1 MSTINAPHTPYTV
14 PSPVVEIEDLSVEY
28 RSSRH
33 SATPTLHGV
42 SLHIDPGEIVAVV
55 GESGSGKTTLSR
67 AVIGLLPKTGRVTG
81 GSIRLAGRELTT
93 LSKRELADVLG
104 REIALVPQD
113 PATALNPVLTIGKQV
128 SEVFRL
134 HRRALGID
142 AAEIRRRSLDLLEL
156 VGIDRPSVRFDQ
168 YPHELSG
175 GMRQRVLIAIAFG
188 LRPSLLIADEPT
200 SALDVTVQRQVLDV
214 LDDLAREFSVA
225 VLFVTHNLAVAT
237 DRASRVVVMR
247 GGHIVE
253 QGDVADIARAPQDPY
268 TAELLREA
276 FAFSVLGGGRSR
288 SEQRAG
294 SSATPAI
301 TVRGVRKTFQTPT
314 GKGKAILAVDD
325 VSFTVAAGSTFALVG
340 ESGSGK
346 STTAGLIMGL
356 QSANDGSISVLG
368 HEVVGATS
376 RRRRELWRNIQ
387 LVYQNPRAALDPR
400 WSIREIVGEPLR
412 SYGIADR
419 ARRPA
424 RIADVLDRVGLPT
437 SVLTRRPG
445 ELSGGQQQRVAI
457 ARALVVDPE
466 IIVLDEALS
475 ALDVVTQAQVLAL
488 LERLQHEQGLTYLF
502 ISHDLAVVRA
512 ISDSVA
518 VMRAGK
524 IVEQGTVEDVFDDPQ
539 HSYTQNLIES
549 VPGNRFAQLPVTVRN
564 W

>member
-1 MSTINAPHTPYTV
+1 MSLTHTAQTLSPTR
-14 PSPVVEIEDLSVEY
+14 STPVVEISGLSVEY
-28 RSSRH
+28 RTSKNSG
-33 SATPTLHGV
+33 TPTLHGV
-42 SLHIDPGEIVAVV
+42 DLHVSRGEIVAIV

-67 AVIGLLPKTGRVTG
+67 AIIGLLPKGGHVTG

-93 LSKRELADVLG
+93 LSAREYTSVRG
-104 REIALVPQD
+104 RDIALVPQD

-134 HRRALGID
+134 HRRELGID
-142 AAEIRRRSLDLLEL
+142 SAEIRKRSLDLLEL
-156 VGIDRPSVRFDQ
+156 VGIDRPSIRFDQ

-237 DRASRVVVMR
+237 DRATRVVVMKEGR
-247 GGHIVE
+247 IVE
-253 QGDVADIARAPQDPY
+253 QGDVAEIVREPREAY
-268 TAELLREA
+268 TRELLREA
-276 FAFSVLGGGRSR
+276 FTFSVAGGGRR
-288 SEQRAG
+288 DERAPVISDPVIVVAG
-294 SSATPAI
+294 L
-301 TVRGVRKTFQTPT
+301 RKTFATPR
-314 GKGKAILAVDD
+314 GKDIHAVDD
-325 VSFTVAAGSTFALVG
+325 VSFTVSRGSTFALVG

-346 STTAGLIMGL
+346 STTAGLILGL
-356 QSANDGSISVLG
+356 QSATHGNVSVLG
-368 HEVVGATS
+368 HGIVGAS
-376 RRRRELWRNIQ
+376 ARVRREIWRDVQ

-412 SYGIADR
+412 SYGIGTRGQRTTLIEGA
-419 ARRPA
+419 
-424 RIADVLDRVGLPT
+424 LERVGLPA

-445 ELSGGQQQRVAI
+445 ELSGGQQQRVAL
-457 ARALVVDPE
+457 ARTLVVDPK

-475 ALDVVTQAQVLAL
+475 ALDVVTQSQVLAL
-488 LERLQHEQGLTYLF
+488 LEQLQRESGLTYVF

-524 IVEQGTVEDVFDDPQ
+524 IIEQGQVEDVFDNPQ
-539 HSYTQNLIES
+539 HPYTQNLIES
-549 VPGNRFAQLPVTVRN
+549 VPGSRFAHEIRALA
-564 W
+564 